1 MADCLPPYDLN
12 LGYLA
17 RLAKNARNAACWW
30 RKACWSGT
38 LDTSFKNAHSGAF
51 FITVSARSVSA

>member
-1 MADCLPPYDLN
+1 VLSV
-12 LGYLA
+12 
-17 RLAKNARNAACWW
+17 AKNARNAACSW

-51 FITVSARSVSA
+51 FIAVSARSVSA